1 MKPDA
6 SKQHDALRNY
16 PLRDQ
21 GTDCVR
27 SLSPARVLAR
37 LRTATAPDAQRRLAV
52 QSQSMSRPSTEV
64 LRHVGRAV

>member
-6 SKQHDALRNY
+6 SKQHDALRDC

-21 GTDCVR
+21 DTDRMCG
-27 SLSPARVLAR
+27 LSPARVLAR

-52 QSQSMSRPSTEV
+52 RSQSMSCPGTEV
-64 LRHVGRAV
+64 LCHVG